1 MISAVTRDSF
11 HPMNALPRCLGR
23 ALVAVMLVVSV
34 VWAAPAPAHERPDSF
49 STLAK
54 ELSPGVVNISTT
66 STLLDE
72 RNTPFPQLPPGS
84 PFEDFFDDLRPRS
97 PRQAQAV
104 GSGFIIDAKGIVV
117 TNNHVIET
125 ADDIR
130 VILHNDKSFE
140 AELLG
145 RDPETDIAVL
155 RIKPEGERLR
165 AVQFG
170 DSDGVSVGDW
180 VLAIGNPFGL
190 GGTVTAGIVSARG
203 RDIGNGRYDDFIQT
217 DASINRGNSGG
228 PLFNLDGEVIGIN
241 TAIFSQTG
249 GSVGIGFAI
258 SSNLAVN
265 VVDQLVEFG
274 RTKRGWLGVFIQAVT
289 PEIAES
295 LGLDGAKGALVA
307 SVHQSGPASKGGI
320 VAGDVILRFDGK
332 DIEDSRGLPRV
343 VAETET
349 GKTVKVV
356 IWRNGR
362 RETLSITLGEL
373 EQAEKEGLLTGG
385 DTSPHRF
392 DNFGL
397 TVAPVNAATIEQY
410 NLPETVNGAPITGVV
425 VIEVEGG
432 SPAAERGLR
441 VGDVIRR
448 IGQQQVNSK
457 DDLVKGVEDAR
468 KQRKSTVLLL
478 VRGSDGERFIPMPIE

>member
-258 SSNLAVN
+258 SSNLALN
-265 VVDQLVEFG
+265 VVDQLIEFG

-295 LGLDGAKGALVA
+295 LGLDGARGALVA
-307 SVHQSGPASKGGI
+307 SVHQSGPAKKGGI
-320 VAGDVILRFDGK
+320 VAGDIILRFDGK
-332 DIEDSRGLPRV
+332 DIEDSRSLPRV

-356 IWRNGR
+356 IWRNGSR
-362 RETLSITLGEL
+362 DTLSITLGEL
-373 EQAEKEGLLTGG
+373 EQAEKEGLLASG
-385 DTSPHRF
+385 DTSPHKF
-392 DNFGL
+392 EKFGF
-397 TVAPVNAATIEQY
+397 TVGPINAATIEQY
-410 NLPETVNGAPITGVV
+410 NLPETINGAPIAGVV
-425 VIEVEGG
+425 VLEVDGG
-432 SPAAERGLR
+432 GPAAERGLR

-457 DDLVKGVEDAR
+457 DDLVKGIENA
-468 KQRKSTVLLL
+468 KNQRKSTVLLL
-478 VRGSDGERFIPMPIE
+478 VRGSDGERFIPMPVD